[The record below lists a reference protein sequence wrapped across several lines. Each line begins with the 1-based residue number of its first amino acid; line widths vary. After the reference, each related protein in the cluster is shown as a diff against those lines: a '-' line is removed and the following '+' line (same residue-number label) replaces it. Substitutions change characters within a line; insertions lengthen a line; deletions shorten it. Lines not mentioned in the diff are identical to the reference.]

1 MLDAY
6 EILELE
12 NRWKKYKSKQKKSSY
27 KKYSI
32 FVLILAVIGAGV
44 SGFFAYTTHK
54 ENLAK
59 QEIAKL
65 NLQKEVEELKQ
76 RAREAKLKLEQQ
88 ENNVSNATYEEPSQK
103 EVEELK
109 QRAREAK
116 LKLEQ
121 QENNVSNATYE
132 EPSQNL
138 EIVEVQKAPAP
149 KIPVKTKKNITTK
162 EKPAPKKPVKTKK
175 NITTKEKPAPKKPVK
190 TKKNITTKEKPAPKL
205 ITQKEVEIEENLE
218 FINQIP
224 EVITVEEFAS
234 VNEPQI
240 TPAKQEIEQKKQDQ
254 KQKVIIEVGEL
265 NLSIAS
271 LKKRF
276 ESTNDV
282 KYAIMLANEFYKQN
296 DYQNAMK
303 WAFIINN
310 IDVNKAE
317 GWIIFA
323 KAKYKM
329 GKKGDALKVLEAL
342 KQKQPSTNVDGLI
355 VQIRTGTL

>member
-12 NRWKKYKSKQKKSSY
+12 NRWKKYKSKQRKSSY

-88 ENNVSNATYEEPSQK
+88 ENNVSNT
-103 EVEELK
+103 
-109 QRAREAK
+109 
-116 LKLEQ
+116 
-121 QENNVSNATYE
+121 TYE

-138 EIVEVQKAPAP
+138 EIVEIQEA
-149 KIPVKTKKNITTK
+149 
-162 EKPAPKKPVKTKK
+162 PAPKKPIKIEK
-175 NITTKEKPAPKKPVK
+175 NITIKEKL
-190 TKKNITTKEKPAPKL
+190 TPKL

-240 TPAKQEIEQKKQDQ
+240 TPAKQEIEQKEQDQ

-282 KYAIMLANEFYKQN
+282 KYAIMLANEYYKQN

-310 IDVNKAE
+310 IDANKAE

-329 GKKGDALKVLEAL
+329 GKKDDALKVLEAL

>member
-12 NRWKKYKSKQKKSSY
+12 NRWKKYKSKQRKSSY

-88 ENNVSNATYEEPSQK
+88 ENNVSNT
-103 EVEELK
+103 
-109 QRAREAK
+109 
-116 LKLEQ
+116 
-121 QENNVSNATYE
+121 TYE

-138 EIVEVQKAPAP
+138 EIVEIQEAPAP
-149 KIPVKTKKNITTK
+149 KKPIKIEKNITTK
-162 EKPAPKKPVKTKK
+162 EKLT
-175 NITTKEKPAPKKPVK
+175 
-190 TKKNITTKEKPAPKL
+190 PKL

-240 TPAKQEIEQKKQDQ
+240 TPAKQEIEQKEQDQ

-282 KYAIMLANEFYKQN
+282 KYAIMLANEYYKQN

-310 IDVNKAE
+310 IDANKAE

-329 GKKGDALKVLEAL
+329 GKKDDALKVLEAL